1 MKITWERW
9 IVASALACGLIGA
22 VLLPSRN
29 DEKYGD
35 RTLYRWQVDKY
46 NAMNAISQRRY
57 RRLNH
62 EDGLWHALRA
72 RLMIEQAQR
81 ILAGRSENAGEPFV
95 WIDNRFPQALRDSIT
110 ASLARDRKERGEW
123 HGHAAVA
130 LLVVVDSLKSP
141 TDSFNRRHFSTQLF
155 PPSPET
161 SGYCVTAIRIGAHAP
176 TNGAALPPSAK
187 LLDGCAFYD
196 AFGVP
201 GPEISKWLE
210 RQWYSHARYL
220 SLAPPDSAPP
230 RPAWP
235 YEYSGAYT
243 SRCGGGEQ
251 NACLLTIGQGE
262 MDTTAMNA
270 WNSAY
275 EYRETDRSIPAWEKS
290 IEWPLSSSTKFSN
303 MQFLSDLARD
313 LGPARFQRVWT
324 SKLGLPEAY
333 FEVSGETLAAWINR
347 RVVAEYRQTYQIG
360 PMPPSVAILA
370 AVLACLTVLALSLRF
385 SRRPYA
391 M

>member
-1 MKITWERW
+1 M
-9 IVASALACGLIGA
+9 
-22 VLLPSRN
+22 
-29 DEKYGD
+29 
-35 RTLYRWQVDKY
+35 
-46 NAMNAISQRRY
+46 
-57 RRLNH
+57 
-62 EDGLWHALRA
+62 
-72 RLMIEQAQR
+72 
-81 ILAGRSENAGEPFV
+81 
-95 WIDNRFPQALRDSIT
+95 

-130 LLVVVDSLKSP
+130 LLVVVDSSSLED
-141 TDSFNRRHFSTQLF
+141 DSFNRRHFSTQLF

-161 SGYCVTAIRIGAHAP
+161 AGYCVTSIRIGAR
-176 TNGAALPPSAK
+176 ALTGGQRLPASAK

-196 AFGVP
+196 AFGAP

-210 RQWYSHARYL
+210 RQWYSNARYL
-220 SLAPPDSAPP
+220 SLTPPDSVRT

-235 YEYSGAYT
+235 YEYSGAFT
-243 SRCGGGEQ
+243 PRCGGGDQ

-262 MDTTAMNA
+262 LDTTATNA

-275 EYRETDRSIPAWEKS
+275 EYRETDRSLPASQKS
-290 IEWPLSSSTKFSN
+290 IEWPLASSMKFSN
-303 MQFLSDLARD
+303 MQLLSDLARD

-324 SKLGLPEAY
+324 SKLELPAAY
-333 FEVSGETLAAWINR
+333 FDVSGESLGAWINR

-370 AVLACLTVLALSLRF
+370 AVLACLAVLTLSLRLA
-385 SRRPYA
+385 RRPYA